1 MKTFVAAV
9 AFMVLVA
16 ACSSPPMTSR
26 WWETYGSDFPQPM
39 PGEAALYLV
48 RDVAPEGAPP
58 INLSIGRRPMGGLSS
73 LTWMRFDL
81 QPKLYDIRAFGTQA
95 STEQIITVAPGQ
107 TRFIQIEAKEGGAEI
122 LEISPR
128 DGRRLVRKGQR
139 TMEMGAPVE
148 Q

>member
-9 AFMVLVA
+9 AFMLLVA
-16 ACSSPPMTSR
+16 ACSSPPMTS
-26 WWETYGSDFPQPM
+26 WWGETYGSDFPQPL

-58 INLSIGRRPMGGLSS
+58 INLSIGRRPMGGLTS

-81 QPKLYDIRAFGTQA
+81 QPKLYDIRAFGTRA

-107 TRFIQIEAKEGGAEI
+107 TRFIQIEAREAGTEI
-122 LEISPR
+122 LEISQR
-128 DGRRLVRKGQR
+128 DGRRLVRQGQR
-139 TMEMGAPVE
+139 AWEMGAPAE
-148 Q
+148 

>member
-1 MKTFVAAV
+1 VVKPTAAI
-9 AFMVLVA
+9 
-16 ACSSPPMTSR
+16 SR
-26 WWETYGSDFPQPM
+26 GRSQ
-39 PGEAALYLV
+39 AALS
-48 RDVAPEGAPP
+48 RAMRAPEGAPP

-107 TRFIQIEAKEGGAEI
+107 TRFIQIEAKEGGTEI

-128 DGRRLVRKGQR
+128 DGRRLVRRGQH
-139 TMEMGAPVE
+139 TMEMGTPVE